1 VVIDDDDDDASGM
14 DGWIESNTMTMSPG
28 IDALMDI
35 QNRDEINKSEWE
47 ALRNRDGRGRRDEEV
62 AGSDETRQTRQ

>member
-35 QNRDEINKSEWE
+35 QNRGEINKSEWE